1 MPKTATTET
10 QDTKA
15 EKELAQKEKDE
26 QNISDD
32 KKTDVEKKEE
42 KIASGNL
49 DELLKRKL
57 RRGEVEVNA

>member
-1 MPKTATTET
+1 M
-10 QDTKA
+10 
-15 EKELAQKEKDE
+15 
-26 QNISDD
+26 SDD